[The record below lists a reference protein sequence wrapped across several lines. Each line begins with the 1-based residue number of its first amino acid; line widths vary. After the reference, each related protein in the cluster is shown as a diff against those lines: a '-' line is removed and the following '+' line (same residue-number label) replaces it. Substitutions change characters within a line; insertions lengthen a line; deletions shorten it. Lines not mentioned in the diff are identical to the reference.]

1 MAAMA
6 CQTRAN
12 GRGQRLRM
20 VRRHRIAA
28 VLASL
33 VVLFCTATLRLFVW
47 PASGMPQRVD
57 VVVMLNGS
65 GNRLNTALDLA
76 WDHRTSTI
84 LISRGSKYWG
94 HSDVCAPAIPHVKVI
109 CFDPSPETTRGEA
122 EFAGRMAKRYHWQS
136 MALVATAPQDTRARL
151 RFGRCFGGEIYV
163 VNSPFPASEWPYE
176 IAYEWAA
183 TIKALIFQ
191 RSC

>member
-1 MAAMA
+1 MTVI
-6 CQTRAN
+6 QAN
-12 GRGQRLRM
+12 RTHRRPRM
-20 VRRHRIAA
+20 LGRHRVAL
-28 VLASL
+28 VLVCL
-33 VVLFCTATLRLFVW
+33 VVLFCAATARLFVW

-57 VVVMLNGS
+57 VIVLLNGS
-65 GNRLNTALDLA
+65 GNRLDTALELA
-76 WDHRTSTI
+76 WEHRASAI

-94 HSDVCAPAIPHVKVI
+94 NGDVCAPAMPNVKVI
-109 CFDPSPETTRGEA
+109 CFDPDPETTRGEA

-136 MALVATAPQDTRARL
+136 MVLVATAPQDTRARL
-151 RFGRCFGGEIYV
+151 RFGMCFGGEIYV
-163 VNSPFPASEWPYE
+163 INAGLPASEWPYE

>member
-1 MAAMA
+1 V
-6 CQTRAN
+6 TVISTIRRYERSRLV
-12 GRGQRLRM
+12 GRRRL
-20 VRRHRIAA
+20 AL
-28 VLASL
+28 LATL
-33 VVLFCTATLRLFVW
+33 VVLFCAVTARLFIC
-47 PASGMPQRVD
+47 PPSGMPKPVD

-65 GNRLNTALDLA
+65 GDRLHTALDLA
-76 WDHRTSTI
+76 WEHRTSAI

-94 HSDVCAPAIPHVKVI
+94 HGDVCAPAMPRVKVI

-136 MALVATAPQDTRARL
+136 MVLVTLAPQDTRARL
-151 RFGRCFGGEIYV
+151 RFGRCFGGKIYV
-163 VNSPFPASEWPYE
+163 VNSAFPVREWPYE

-183 TIKALIFQ
+183 TIKALLFQ